1 MLARTHHKK
10 GKSREVSRND
20 ICVIPRKSR
29 NCMMFAL
36 SYWYRALVE
45 LCSVWCSLKEAPWDF
60 GSMLARAPVFFIFYF
75 IFMFSLFKVT
85 KSHRKATSNVRTI
98 VYLANII
105 KMIYVIKLRLQE
117 GRRSPKIIWLY
128 V

>member
-1 MLARTHHKK
+1 MGLWLNV
-10 GKSREVSRND
+10 G
-20 ICVIPRKSR
+20 
-29 NCMMFAL
+29 
-36 SYWYRALVE
+36 
-45 LCSVWCSLKEAPWDF
+45 
-60 GSMLARAPVFFIFYF
+60 ARASFFIFYF

-105 KMIYVIKLRLQE
+105 KKHTLHKLKMIYVIKLRLQE